1 MRKRLVSLLFA
12 GIMACSV
19 IGSGVTTFAAENDSH
34 INLALFTYIEG
45 MDPATDWCGWNLTRC
60 GVGETLVTVN
70 ENMEIVGQ
78 LADEWEQVDDTT
90 YRFHIRQG
98 VKFSNG
104 TELTPEIVKDSIQ
117 RSILCQSVQDLM
129 QCLSMYLKRRLSL
142 WQMRTTGMEHRKSRA
157 LL

>member
-60 GVGETLVTVN
+60 GVGVL
-70 ENMEIVGQ
+70 
-78 LADEWEQVDDTT
+78 
-90 YRFHIRQG
+90 
-98 VKFSNG
+98 
-104 TELTPEIVKDSIQ
+104 
-117 RSILCQSVQDLM
+117 
-129 QCLSMYLKRRLSL
+129 
-142 WQMRTTGMEHRKSRA
+142 RKSKGRGF
-157 LL
+157 LFLCLTV